1 MNRHNFTQESSEAI
15 KDELLQVAVKRAT
28 DKFVDGRIKSFAE
41 IPDGKALVKRA
52 REIKRKTIEGLD
64 RYLDELEKNV
74 SCAGGV
80 VHWASDA
87 DEARKI
93 VVEIAKE
100 KKIKSVV
107 KSKSMTTEEIE
118 LNGALESVGV
128 EVSET
133 DLGDFVIQLAGERP
147 SHLVAPMIHKT
158 KEQTAELFSQEFGEE
173 FPPLADA
180 IAGQARKVLREK
192 FKNADMGITG
202 VNFAIAET
210 GTVLVITNEGNAR
223 MTMTLPDVH
232 VAIMGMEKVLPKL
245 EDVPVFLKLVN
256 RSATGQKMSIYVSF
270 VTGPKAPDELDG
282 AKEFHLIVMDNGR
295 SQILGSPFRES
306 LYCIRCGACLNV
318 CPVYGKV
325 GGHAYGGV
333 YSGPIGSVLTPF
345 YEGDEEFF
353 ELPHASSLCGA
364 CQDVCPVGIQIP
376 RMLITWRN
384 QLVKRKIASWGERF
398 IFKLWA
404 MGLSSSV
411 LYRLGSWASR
421 LLFDLFSQDGWIK
434 RLPLPISGWTDK
446 RDFPAF
452 AKKPFRAMWK
462 DIK

>member
-74 SCAGGV
+74 SRAGGV

-270 VTGPKAPDELDG
+270 VTGPK
-282 AKEFHLIVMDNGR
+282 
-295 SQILGSPFRES
+295 GS
-306 LYCIRCGACLNV
+306 G
-318 CPVYGKV
+318 
-325 GGHAYGGV
+325 
-333 YSGPIGSVLTPF
+333 
-345 YEGDEEFF
+345 
-353 ELPHASSLCGA
+353 
-364 CQDVCPVGIQIP
+364 
-376 RMLITWRN
+376 
-384 QLVKRKIASWGERF
+384 
-398 IFKLWA
+398 
-404 MGLSSSV
+404 
-411 LYRLGSWASR
+411 
-421 LLFDLFSQDGWIK
+421 
-434 RLPLPISGWTDK
+434 
-446 RDFPAF
+446 
-452 AKKPFRAMWK
+452 
-462 DIK
+462 